1 MKIKELYKIVEG
13 GNVWNLTSSDQSE
26 VFGGDTFT
34 PYVIGRNEV
43 ENKNELS
50 RANIEV
56 SFNIDSTIARRWL
69 NGVTDTNV
77 SITIWSKQD
86 STYSVIWKGS
96 LAGVKPDIKAI
107 TLIFEN
113 VLTSLRRAGLRARYQ
128 RSCRHVLY
136 GRGCQVNKELFAVN
150 GTATAV
156 VSNVVTV
163 AAAASYAD
171 QYFRGGM
178 IEAPGGTLRFIVSH
192 VGNQITLI
200 RPIKSLTDAVSIAP
214 TAVRLFPG
222 CDRSLTVCNGTFNN
236 LPNNGS
242 FPFIP
247 LRNPFS
253 GVSLT

>member
-1 MKIKELYKIVEG
+1 MKINELFKLVEG
-13 GNVWNLTSSDQSE
+13 ANVWNLTSSDTAIT
-26 VFGGDTFT
+26 FGGDTYT

-50 RANIEV
+50 RANVEV
-56 SFNIDSTIARRWL
+56 SFNIDSSIARRWL
-69 NGVTDTNV
+69 NGITDTNV
-77 SITIWSKQD
+77 TITIWSKQD
-86 STYSVIWKGS
+86 SVYSVIWKGS

-113 VLTSLRRAGLRARYQ
+113 VLTALRQSGLRARYQ

-136 GRGCQVNKELFAVN
+136 GRGCKLDKENFDIA
-150 GTATAV
+150 GTASAI
-156 VSNVVTV
+156 SGSVVTV

-178 IEAPGGTLRFIVSH
+178 LEAPGGTLRFILSH

-200 RPIKSLTDAVSIAP
+200 RPIKSLTDAVIIAP

-222 CDRSLTVCNGTFNN
+222 CDRSMTVCNGTFNN